1 MKKLFSFMLLI
12 IMVIGLSSCS
22 SRKKFEE
29 LPSDEQT
36 KIQQDIQKNI
46 FNPYM
51 QDIMATATKSAG
63 LPEEEMN
70 KIMTEKW
77 EKLKKDL
84 IKFLEQN
91 YPKIDFNTDEL
102 SKIDMTFPPENNVE
116 ENNEVNTDDLS
127 NIVNEVEDVDVVDVT
142 SESSTGTTNTGEI
155 ISK

>member
-1 MKKLFSFMLLI
+1 MKKLFSFILLI

-51 QDIMATATKSAG
+51 QDIMATTTKSAG
-63 LPEEEMN
+63 LSEEEMN
-70 KIMTEKW
+70 KVMTEKW